1 VSPDEPSELDVGA
14 VVRTYDRYA
23 PFYDRLYGA
32 VLEPGRRALSRA
44 VHDLPRRNGA
54 LKLLEVGVGT
64 GLTLPLYPAEAEITG
79 IDVSEQMLSKAR
91 LRAQSMPN
99 VRLVHMDAEHI
110 DFPDGT
116 FDCVTLPYVLSVT
129 PEPDRLVREVR
140 RVCRPDGYIVLVNH
154 FSGSPFWWTL
164 ERAVKPLAA
173 RVGFRSE
180 FGFERHVASHDW
192 KVESVRTVNLLGLSR
207 LVVLRNA

>member
-1 VSPDEPSELDVGA
+1 MSAGGPPELDVGA

-44 VHDLPRRNGA
+44 VHGLPRTA
-54 LKLLEVGVGT
+54 PLKILEVGVGT
-64 GLTLPLYPAEAEITG
+64 GLMLEHYPRDAEITG
-79 IDVSEQMLSKAR
+79 IDVSEQMLVKAR
-91 LRAQSMPN
+91 ERAQALGN
-99 VRLVHMDAEHI
+99 VRLLKMDAEGI
-110 DFPDGT
+110 DFPDGA

-129 PEPDRLVREVR
+129 PEPDRLVAEVR
-140 RVCRPDGYIVLVNH
+140 RVCRRDGHIVLVNH

-164 ERAVKPLAA
+164 ERAVRPLAA
-173 RVGFRSE
+173 RIGFRSE
-180 FGFERHVASHDW
+180 FGFDRHVASHGW
-192 KVESVRTVNLLGLSR
+192 VIESVRTVNLLGLSK